1 MKRIIKNVG
10 ILDLRTTKDE
20 SILDIAR
27 VENVGLVIYSPETAH
42 IMSMLNFVNLGT
54 SVETTGDFHMLT
66 GQITLRGADFRNY
79 KEPVNLLI
87 TGQVIIKEDME
98 PEDVEKGIANLIVT
112 GQIICPEK
120 VAPAIHSKLLNM
132 TGQTMTYTSGAKV
145 VIGKLKI
152 DHNLLKS
159 LESPASFSVIGK
171 VDVTSEFP
179 PALLDEKIDSL
190 EVMGKVITREEYMEV
205 LYRKLKNSAMA
216 KIQGIPRGYVLVDRQ
231 LIIDSISIRKFGG
244 DKLYALGE
252 ILIQPDVTP
261 QMMKEYIS
269 SMRIEK
275 RVICPENLKEAVLD
289 LSDEPS
295 PELITYTG
303 KLIII
308 DGEHILTPEELEYA
322 SDRLTYI
329 IKGSMEIDSEVDPKI
344 MMSKIEYIDNFG
356 EIRANTKQYGV
367 LQLILRTKKG
377 EIRRTDKYDM
387 PHGSEAVEEFREMGN
402 IGSLKL

>member
-10 ILDLRTTKDE
+10 VLDLRTTKEE
-20 SILDIAR
+20 SIQDIER
-27 VENVGLVIYSPETAH
+27 IENVGLVIYSPETSH

-54 SVETTGDFHMLT
+54 SVEVAGNFRMLT
-66 GQITLRGADFRNY
+66 GQITLRGADLRDY
-79 KEPVNLLI
+79 KTPANLLI
-87 TGQVIIKEDME
+87 TGQVIIAEDME
-98 PEDVEKGIANLIVT
+98 PEDVEKGIENLIVT

-120 VAPAIHSKLLNM
+120 VASVIQSKLLNM
-132 TGQTMTYTSGAKV
+132 TGQTLTYSSGARV
-145 VIGKLKI
+145 VTGKLKI
-152 DHNLLKS
+152 DHNLLRS
-159 LESPASFSVIGK
+159 LESPTSFSVIGK

-179 PALLDEKIDSL
+179 PALLDEKLESL
-190 EVMGKVITREEYMEV
+190 EVIGKITAREEYMEV

-216 KIQGIPRGYVLVDRQ
+216 KIQAIPRGYVLINRQ
-231 LIIDSISIRKFGG
+231 LVIDSISIRKFGG
-244 DKLYALGE
+244 DKLYADGE

-261 QMMKEYIS
+261 QMLKEYIS
-269 SMRIEK
+269 SIRIEK

-344 MMSKIEYIDNFG
+344 MMSKIEHIDNFG
-356 EIRANTKQYGV
+356 EIKANTKQYGV
-367 LQLILRTKKG
+367 LQLILRTKRG
-377 EIRRTDKYDM
+377 EIVRMDKHEKSQD
-387 PHGSEAVEEFREMGN
+387 GEAGEGFRETGN